1 MGRADPAQGESGPLN
16 KVCLARL
23 AAGDQSA
30 RDELVEIA
38 CGRMRE
44 LAHRMLVRYPAVRR
58 YDDTDDVVQNASLR
72 LYRAMGEIVPTD
84 SRGLL
89 GLAALQIRREL
100 LDLARKHAS
109 PNSYAANHDS
119 NAIGGGGDTRRM
131 IVDGAADER
140 LDAEALDRW
149 TRFHE
154 AVATLPEAERE
165 VFGLVWYMGL
175 EQQEIGTLVGCSIRT
190 VKRRWD
196 KGKSLVIAALGG
208 AHPDTPLDDEQ
219 QGK

>member
-1 MGRADPAQGESGPLN
+1 MGQTNSFDARLN
-16 KVCLARL
+16 HCLRQL
-23 AAGDQSA
+23 AAGEAGA
-30 RDELVEIA
+30 REELLAVASERI
-38 CGRMRE
+38 RTM
-44 LAHRMLVRYPAVRR
+44 AHRMLRRFPGVRR
-58 YDDTDDVVQNASLR
+58 WDDTDDVVQNASLR